1 MNQNLSVPGEA
12 DTDLSRI
19 TCVQPGGSSPPLF
32 FVHGV
37 AGNVERF
44 GNLVRHLGPDE
55 GIYVLQE
62 QGLNDQHPILSNV
75 EAMASAYIRA
85 MRMVQPEGPYFMV
98 GYSFGG
104 LIAFEI
110 AQQLQREGQKVPFIG
125 LIDAGQPIY
134 RKDYANVLLSP
145 KMLASYLRRMKE
157 LLADPASRGTVWSR
171 FRNEF
176 VRLLLFKLP
185 GRRVSSHKPDS
196 RPVPRT
202 PAILEA
208 AKIEAA
214 VNYKPQPFPG
224 RLSVFRVEE
233 RITVDK
239 FDRYLGWGGL
249 ADDGI
254 DVYDVP
260 GDHVT
265 VCEEPYVRVLVE
277 NFKIAVQAA
286 RDKNK

>member
-1 MNQNLSVPGEA
+1 MNQNLSVPREA

-19 TCVQPGGSSPPLF
+19 TCVQPGGSSSPLF

-62 QGLNDQHPILSNV
+62 QGPTDRQPILTSV
-75 EAMASAYIRA
+75 EAMASAYIKG
-85 MRMVQPEGPYFMV
+85 MRMVQPEGPYFLI

-104 LIAFEI
+104 LVAFEI
-110 AQQLQREGQKVPFIG
+110 AQQLQRGGQKVPFVG

-145 KMLASYLRRMKE
+145 KILASYLRRMKE
-157 LLADPASRGTVWSR
+157 LLADPGSRRTVWSR
-171 FRNEF
+171 FHNEF
-176 VRLLLFKLP
+176 VRLVLFKLP
-185 GRRVSSHKPDS
+185 GRRVSSQKPDS

-202 PAILEA
+202 RAMLEA

-214 VNYKPQPFPG
+214 VNYKPKPFPG

-233 RITVDK
+233 RITADK

-265 VCEEPYVRVLVE
+265 ACEEPFVRVLAE
-277 NFKIAVQAA
+277 QFKIAVQLA